1 MITKTEAIRIAREL
15 FPCELYGTKYSSYES
30 LSKKDRIAR
39 IDLIDHIV
47 WGEPLNQGCYLRLE
61 E

>member
-1 MITKTEAIRIAREL
+1 MISKTEAIRIAREL
-15 FPCELYGTKYSSYES
+15 FPCQLYGKKYSSYES
-30 LSKKDRIAR
+30 LDRLTR
-39 IDLIDHIV
+39 IDLIDHIM